1 MKTHHIVAL
10 HSLLLAGAL
19 SLYLWHIVGIFWAWS
34 LLASILWQVS
44 SLGLFLEKKWA
55 APFSFAL
62 FGLALAMIIAFGIV
76 QLVRGSDPT
85 MGGSLAFL
93 GACLALFLPLWLL
106 SSKKVRETFGLRID
120 EPEPENQITDN
131 EQA

>member
-10 HSLLLAGAL
+10 YTLLFACAL
-19 SLYLWHIVGIFWAWS
+19 SAYLWQIVGIFWAWS
-34 LLASILWQVS
+34 LLASILWQAA

-62 FGLALAMIIAFGIV
+62 FGLALAIIIAFGIV
-76 QLVRGSDPT
+76 QLVRGTEPT

-93 GACLALFLPLWLL
+93 GACLALFLPLRLL
-106 SSKKVRETFGLRID
+106 SSKKVRETFGLRIHTPD
-120 EPEPENQITDN
+120 PENQITEN